1 MPLLIRNARLVTAS
15 SIATGDLY
23 AADDKITSIA
33 GPGSL
38 NPADLP
44 ADTKTIDAAGQLL
57 MPGFIDPHVH
67 IHLPFMGT
75 NAKDDHPTASRAA
88 LIGGTTT
95 YLEMVC
101 PSRDEQPLDAYHLW
115 NGKASAGVCD
125 YGFHIGVT
133 RFDDDVEAQLR
144 TLVTDHGQCSFK
156 VFLAYKG
163 AFGVSD
169 DELYRVCKLAKEL
182 GVTVTAHCEN
192 AELVAANQDALLAA
206 GKTSPR
212 YHEPSRPVAVEA
224 EGVHHFCTFLQMTG
238 AKGYIV
244 HTSCR
249 EAIEIALKFRGQ
261 GVDVAVETVI
271 PYLTLD
277 DTYAQRD
284 ESTGHDPFEGAK
296 YVMSPPI
303 RSRDHQDYLWHA
315 LAAGHVHTLGTD
327 HAPFDF
333 ATQKHMGCPDSR
345 KAVDA
350 NFQPL
355 KDSNGNASGGDFTKI
370 PNGIPSIQH
379 RADLLFQGVADGRI
393 TLQQFVALVSTNA
406 ANLFGLRSK
415 GHLAPGYDADLVLYD
430 SAPETGPKT
439 ISAQTHH
446 MATDYSGFE
455 GVTHPGHATHVFL
468 RGQPAIVDS
477 QLVEDLP
484 AGRPAPRR

>member
-1 MPLLIRNARLVTAS
+1 MMPVLIQNARLVTATS
-15 SIATGDLY
+15 ETPGDLY
-23 AADDKITSIA
+23 AQADQITTIA
-33 GPGSL
+33 AAGSL
-38 NPADLP
+38 KPADLP
-44 ADTKTIDAAGQLL
+44 ADTTVIDAAGKLL

-88 LIGGTTT
+88 LVGGTTT

-101 PSRDEQPLDAYHLW
+101 PSRDEQPLDAYKLW
-115 NGKASAGVCD
+115 SEKASGGVCD
-125 YGFHIGVT
+125 YGFHVGVT
-133 RFDDDVEAQLR
+133 RFDADVEQQLR
-144 TLVTDHGQCSFK
+144 TLVADHGQRSFK

-169 DELYRVCKLAKEL
+169 DELYNVCKLAKEL

-192 AELVAANQDALLAA
+192 AELVAANQAALLAA
-206 GKTSPR
+206 GKTGPR

-238 AKGYIV
+238 ATGYIV

-249 EAIEIALKFRGQ
+249 EAVEVALKFRAK

-277 DTYAQRD
+277 DSYAQRD
-284 ESTGHDPFEGAK
+284 AATGHDPFEGAK

-303 RSRDHQDYLWHA
+303 RSADHQHYLWHA

-333 ATQKHMGCPDSR
+333 TTQKHMGCPDPA
-345 KAVDA
+345 KAIDA
-350 NFQPL
+350 NFNPINEP
-355 KDSNGNASGGDFTKI
+355 SDFTKI
-370 PNGIPSIQH
+370 PNGIPSIEH

-430 SAPETGPKT
+430 PDAPKT

-468 RGQPAIVDS
+468 RGQAAVVNG

-484 AGRPAPRR
+484 QGQPAPRG

>member
-1 MPLLIRNARLVTAS
+1 MPILIQNARLVTATS
-15 SIATGDLY
+15 DTPGDLY
-23 AADDKITSIA
+23 AEGESITTLA
-33 GPGSL
+33 APGSL
-38 NPADLP
+38 SPADLP
-44 ADTKTIDAAGQLL
+44 ADTTVIDAAGKLL

-75 NAKDDHPTASRAA
+75 FAKDDHATASRAA
-88 LIGGTTT
+88 LVGGTTT
-95 YLEMVC
+95 YLEMIC
-101 PSRDEQPLDAYHLW
+101 PSRDEEPLEAYQLW

-125 YGFHIGVT
+125 YGFHVGVT
-133 RFDDDVEAQLR
+133 RFDDSVEQQLR
-144 TLVTDHGQCSFK
+144 TLVADHGQRSFK

-163 AFGVSD
+163 AFGVTD
-169 DELYRVCKLAKEL
+169 DELYNVCKLAQEL

-192 AELVAANQDALLAA
+192 AELVAANQAALLAA
-206 GKTSPR
+206 GKTGPEW
-212 YHEPSRPVAVEA
+212 HEPSRPVSVET
-224 EGVHHFCTFLQMTG
+224 EGVHHFCTFLELTG
-238 AKGYIV
+238 ATGYIV

-249 EAIEIALKFRGQ
+249 EAVEIAMDFRAR

-277 DTYAQRD
+277 DTYAQRGTD
-284 ESTGHDPFEGAK
+284 TGHAPFEGAK

-303 RSRDHQDYLWHA
+303 RSADHRDYLWHA

-333 ATQKHMGCPDSR
+333 ATQKHMGCPDPA

-350 NFQPL
+350 AFNPINQ
-355 KDSNGNASGGDFTKI
+355 ASDFTKI

-393 TLQQFVALVSTNA
+393 TLQQFVALASTNA
-406 ANLFGLRSK
+406 ADLFGLRTK
-415 GHLAPGYDADLVLYD
+415 GHIAPGYDADLVLYD
-430 SAPETGPKT
+430 PDAPKT
-439 ISAQTHH
+439 ISAATHH

-468 RGQPAIVDS
+468 RGSAAVVDG
-477 QLVEDLP
+477 QLVDDLP
-484 AGRPAPRR
+484 PGQAAPRS

>member
-1 MPLLIRNARLVTAS
+1 MPVLIQNARLVTAAS
-15 SIATGDLY
+15 DAPGDLY
-23 AADDKITSIA
+23 AEGDKITTIA
-33 GPGSL
+33 GPGQL
-38 NPADLP
+38 KPADLP
-44 ADTKTIDAAGQLL
+44 SDTTVIDGTGKLL

-75 NAKDDHPTASRAA
+75 FAKDDHPTASRAA
-88 LIGGTTT
+88 LVGGTTT

-101 PSRDEQPLDAYHLW
+101 PSRDEQPLEAYELW
-115 NGKASAGVCD
+115 SEKASGGVCD

-133 RFDDDVEAQLR
+133 RFDADVEEQLR
-144 TLVTDHGQCSFK
+144 TLVADHGQRSFK

-163 AFGVSD
+163 AFGVTD
-169 DELYRVCKLAKEL
+169 DELYGVCKLAAEL

-192 AELVAANQDALLAA
+192 AELVAANQAALLAE
-206 GKTSPR
+206 GKVGPEW
-212 YHEPSRPVAVEA
+212 HEPSRPVSVET

-238 AKGYIV
+238 ARGYVV

-249 EAIEIALKFRGQ
+249 DAVEIAMDFRAR
-261 GVDVAVETVI
+261 GVNVAVETVI

-277 DTYAQRD
+277 DTYAQRNAA
-284 ESTGHDPFEGAK
+284 TGHNPFEGAK

-303 RSRDHQDYLWHA
+303 RGVEHQHYLWHA

-333 ATQKHMGCPDSR
+333 ATQKHMGCPDPA

-350 NFQPL
+350 QFNPL
-355 KDSNGNASGGDFTKI
+355 GEASDFTRI
-370 PNGIPSIQH
+370 PNGIPSIEH
-379 RADLLFQGVADGRI
+379 RADLLFQGVASGRI

-406 ANLFGLRSK
+406 ADLFGLHTK

-430 SAPETGPKT
+430 PDSPRT
-439 ISAQTHH
+439 ISAATQH

-468 RGQPAIVDS
+468 RGQAVVSDGKLID
-477 QLVEDLP
+477 DLP
-484 AGRPAPRR
+484 VGHAAPRS

>member
-1 MPLLIRNARLVTAS
+1 MPILIQNARLVTAD
-15 SIATGDLY
+15 AAFDGDLY
-23 AADDKITSIA
+23 AADNKITTIA
-33 GPGSL
+33 PPGSL
-38 NPADLP
+38 KSDDL
-44 ADTKTIDAAGQLL
+44 AAGTTVLDGTGKLL

-75 NAKDDHPTASRAA
+75 FAKDDHPTASRAA

-101 PSRDEQPLDAYHLW
+101 PSRDEQPLEAYELW
-115 NGKASAGVCD
+115 RDKAAAGVCD

-133 RFDDDVEAQLR
+133 RFDDDVEQQLR
-144 TLVTDHGQCSFK
+144 TLVADHGQRSFK

-163 AFGVSD
+163 AFGVTD
-169 DELYRVCKLAKEL
+169 DELYGVCKLAAEL

-192 AELVAANQDALLAA
+192 AELVAANQAALLAA
-206 GKTSPR
+206 GKVGPEW
-212 YHEPSRPVAVEA
+212 HEPSRPVSVET
-224 EGVHHFCTFLQMTG
+224 EGVHHFCTFLEMTG
-238 AKGYIV
+238 ATGYIV

-249 EAIEIALKFRGQ
+249 DAVEVAMGFRAR

-277 DTYAQRD
+277 DTYAQRNA
-284 ESTGHDPFEGAK
+284 STGHDPFEGAK

-303 RSRDHQDYLWHA
+303 RGAEHQRYLWDA
-315 LAAGHVHTLGTD
+315 VAAGHVHTLGTD

-333 ATQKHMGCPDSR
+333 ATQKHMGCPDPT

-350 NFQPL
+350 AFNPL
-355 KDSNGNASGGDFTKI
+355 GEASDFTRI
-370 PNGIPSIQH
+370 PNGIPSIEH

-393 TLQQFVALVSTNA
+393 TLQQFVALASTNA
-406 ANLFGLRSK
+406 ANLFGLRTK

-430 SAPETGPKT
+430 PESPKT
-439 ISAQTHH
+439 ISAATHH

-468 RGQPAIVDS
+468 RGQAAVVDGT
-477 QLVEDLP
+477 LADDLP
-484 AGRPAPRR
+484 PGQAAPRS